1 MVATLTSTDLDRDHC
16 PKCGAKINA
25 LQKRPVA
32 FRVGPFAYGWAVYE
46 DEALANRHAESYWD
60 HAVSVQGLYV
70 RDGT

>member
-1 MVATLTSTDLDRDHC
+1 MSEVDDH
-16 PKCGAKINA
+16 PYLEPAP

-32 FRVGPFAYGWAVYE
+32 FRVGPFNGGWALYNSE
-46 DEALANRHAESYWD
+46 EAANKHAEGFWD